1 MNGLLLLIVVIVIY
15 AAAYALYGRFLEKAF
30 GLNKLRLTPAHTER
44 DGVDFVPTNPFVLF
58 GHHFSSIAGAG
69 PIVGPVLA
77 AYFGWAPVVLWLLF
91 GCVFIG
97 AFHDMAAMSLSVRNK
112 GRSIASVIEE
122 FTGYAGRQLFL
133 AFCFAA
139 LALVVAIFA
148 GMVADGFVAAPAVA
162 TSSILFVAIAPVFG
176 YLVYRKG
183 VPLFKASLV
192 AVPLCFFFV
201 WLGTAIPLDLQTALG
216 LSEGGARV
224 AWLAALMAYAACAS
238 VLPVW
243 SLLQPRDYLSSY
255 LLYAMILFGALGVV
269 FYNPP
274 MELPAFA
281 GFSAPDFGGAAQG
294 IFPFL
299 FITIACGA
307 CSGFHSLV
315 ASGTSSKQVDNELHI
330 RPVAYGGMLVEGV
343 LGTIALIAVGWLGRD
358 AISAKMAEGMSAP
371 ALFAHGLAEFGVKLG
386 VPAEVGAAFVSLA
399 ISAFLL
405 TTLDTAT
412 RLARFTFQELF
423 APSKPEAPGAA
434 AAAAAAAP
442 RRQPAIIRAL
452 SGKYVATAVCVLL
465 SSWLAMGEGARIW
478 PVFGASNQ
486 LLAALTLLVAA
497 LWLAGRKRRPLC
509 AALPMFVML
518 AVSGCGLAQL
528 ALRETKP
535 DGNPTLAAV
544 CVVLL
549 ILAAVLCVLSLR
561 ALFGK
566 RKTNKTHIA

>member
-15 AAAYALYGRFLEKAF
+15 AAAYALYGRFLEKLF
-30 GLNKLRLTPAHTER
+30 GLNKLRLTPAHTKR

-91 GCVFIG
+91 GCVFVG
-97 AFHDMAAMSLSVRNK
+97 AFHDMAAMSLSVRNN
-112 GRSIASVIEE
+112 GRSIASVIEQ

-133 AFCFAA
+133 VFCFAA

-162 TSSILFVAIAPVFG
+162 TSSILFVAIAPIFG

-183 VPLFKASLV
+183 VSLLKASLV

-201 WLGTAIPLDLQTALG
+201 WLGTAAPLDLQAVFG
-216 LSEGGARV
+216 LSSGGARV
-224 AWLAALMAYAACAS
+224 AWLAALMLYAACAS

-269 FYNPP
+269 VFNPP
-274 MELPAFA
+274 MTLPAFV

-330 RPVAYGGMLVEGV
+330 RPIAYGGMLVEGV
-343 LGTIALIAVGWLGRD
+343 LGTIALVAVGWMSKE

-386 VPAEVGAAFVSLA
+386 IPAEVGAAFVSLA

-412 RLARFTFQELF
+412 RLARFTFQELL
-423 APSKPEAPGAA
+423 APAPAKPEAAAAGGAA
-434 AAAAAAAP
+434 V
-442 RRQPAIIRAL
+442 RRQFAIVRII
-452 SGKYVATAVCVLL
+452 SGKYVATAICVLL

-497 LWLAGRKRRPLC
+497 LWLTGNKRRSVY
-509 AALPMFVML
+509 AVVPMFVML

-528 ALRETKP
+528 ALRESRS
-535 DGNPTLAAV
+535 DGNPTLAVV

-549 ILAAVLCVLSLR
+549 ILAAVLLLLSLR

-566 RKTNKTHIA
+566 NRL